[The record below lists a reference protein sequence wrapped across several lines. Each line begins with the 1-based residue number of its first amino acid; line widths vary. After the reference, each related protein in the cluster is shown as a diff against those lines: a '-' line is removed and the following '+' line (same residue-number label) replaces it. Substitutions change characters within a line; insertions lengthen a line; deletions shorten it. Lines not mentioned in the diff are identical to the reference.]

1 MGIGWNDVLERN
13 EKPMLKVEKRVRQSG
28 KGI

>member
-13 EKPMLKVEKRVRQSG
+13 EKPMLKVERSVRQLG